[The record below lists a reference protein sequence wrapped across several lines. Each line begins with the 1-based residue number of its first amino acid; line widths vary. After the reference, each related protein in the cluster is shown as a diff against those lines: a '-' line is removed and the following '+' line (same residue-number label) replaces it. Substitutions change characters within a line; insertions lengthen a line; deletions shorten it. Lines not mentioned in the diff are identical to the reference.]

1 MGKLDGK
8 NILITGAS
16 QGLGREMALRFAREG
31 AAALSLVA
39 RHADE
44 LNAVRDDI
52 RKIVPKIDVGAIEA
66 DVSKPRDIER
76 IVATTLVQF
85 KGRLD
90 VLVNNASTIGPSP
103 MPFLLDYPV
112 EDFREVLDTNLIGP
126 FLLIKNALPAMIE
139 RGGSIIN
146 VTSDA
151 GQIGYPGWGAYGIS
165 KFGLEGM
172 SQTWASELEES
183 GVRVNWV
190 DPGNM
195 NTAMHRAAEPEEDP
209 SEWANPADVTDVFV
223 FLSSDESKD
232 VTGKRFQAQ
241 ENWKAELNHEEHEDH
256 EAKEN

>member
-39 RHADE
+39 RHVDE
-44 LNAVRDDI
+44 LNVVRDEVRRLAPKSDI
-52 RKIVPKIDVGAIEA
+52 VVIDA

-76 IVATTLVQF
+76 IVATTLAQF
-85 KGRLD
+85 KGELH
-90 VLVNNASTIGPSP
+90 VLINNASTIGPSP
-103 MPFLLDYPV
+103 MPYLLDYPV

-126 FLLIKNALPAMIE
+126 FLLIKTALPAMIE

-151 GQIGYPGWGAYGIS
+151 GQVGYPGWGAYGIS

-172 SQTWASELEES
+172 SQTWASELQES

-190 DPGNM
+190 DPGSM
-195 NTAMHRAAEPEEDP
+195 NTALHRVAEPEEDP
-209 SEWANPADVTDVFV
+209 SEWADPADVTDVFV
-223 FLSSDESKD
+223 FLASDESKG

-241 ENWKAELNHEEHEDH
+241 EDWKA
-256 EAKEN
+256 AASG